1 MGKRQEAAILT
12 RKKVIIAAEKLISEK
27 GFENV
32 TIQDI
37 AAEAGV
43 AVGTFYTYFKRKED
57 VVGEIAHS
65 NFTAMERRS
74 IESNDGVVEKL
85 SYFLTE
91 SMSYIAETG
100 LKVAQQWFR
109 NAVDANDDGR
119 GKLDYDLCVVGDI
132 LRQGIASGELKG
144 DTPVDKLSFW
154 IVSEYYGI
162 GVLWC
167 MLDGAIDPTEKLRE
181 FCQTR
186 LKPMLSDHI
195 NQ

>member
-12 RKKVIIAAEKLISEK
+12 RKKVIIAAEKLIAEN

-37 AAEAGV
+37 AEEAGV

-74 IESNDGVVEKL
+74 IESDESVTDKL
-85 SYFLTE
+85 TYFLTE
-91 SMSYIAETG
+91 SMGYIVESG
-100 LKVAQQWFR
+100 LKLAQQWFR
-109 NAVDANDDGR
+109 NAIESCEDGR
-119 GKLDYDLCVVGDI
+119 SKLSYDLKVVGDI

-162 GVLWC
+162 GTLWC
-167 MLDGAIDPTEKLRE
+167 ILDGEVDPKERLSE
-181 FCQTR
+181 FCQTS
-186 LKPMLSDHI
+186 LKPLLCNYI
-195 NQ
+195 NE